1 MPAIGKARLV
11 LEIFSR
17 TLPARRSA
25 IHSVDSWEL
34 GAAPAERL
42 GRPGSQLMWW
52 EGVVSEKLCGPRKG
66 FTVALSLTVHNP
78 YLHGISLV
86 SCQLCK
92 SWKCTSACPKQFHS
106 TNCNISP
113 HSPLQRE
120 CFINTHTH
128 TFTLIHTRMHTW
140 VHTHTHTHFLT
151 VEGRENSKPFFFLY
165 NFTFETG
172 SCWNSLCRWPSTS
185 ESYRLSFLRAQPF

>member
-25 IHSVDSWEL
+25 VPSVDSWEL

-42 GRPGSQLMWW
+42 GRPVSQLMWW

-106 TNCNISP
+106 INWNISP

-151 VEGRENSKPFFFLY
+151 MEGRENSKPFFFFN

-185 ESYRLSFLRAQPF
+185 ESYRLSFPRAQPF